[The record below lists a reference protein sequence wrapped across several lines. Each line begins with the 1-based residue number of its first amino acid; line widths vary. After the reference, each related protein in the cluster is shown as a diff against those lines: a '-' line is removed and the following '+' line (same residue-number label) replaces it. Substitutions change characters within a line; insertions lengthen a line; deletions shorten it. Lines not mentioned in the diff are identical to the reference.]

1 MPDTG
6 PTDEAQLDKLS
17 VGEVTQLLRW
27 RFCTLLTE
35 KGGGS
40 LLRGWRTELDPDFKL
55 RTTQKDLQRAAASLG
70 IEGGSAAAD
79 LLLRRSGSCDSLSL
93 VELAPEAGVLVC
105 KFRRFVGSF
114 GSAKRFFN
122 ALASGEGEE
131 LSLQAFITACRRQ
144 GLDATDKE
152 ITDIFCLCDVDG
164 GEMLSL
170 EEVLFLEP
178 DAIVRQ
184 QEEIRLKQLQMSQKG
199 PRQAFMAECYT
210 EELGKKLSDRHR
222 LAPRPWQSKDFEALP
237 KVICRRNQSW
247 FRGKQTKTAEARDA
261 FLTYIRSVYGCEIR
275 AWRRG
280 LDPQSTFELTLP
292 SLKTWFRAESRL
304 RETVELSILWKSL
317 DRDGS
322 GSIGME
328 ELAPWA
334 GEALAFFQLWM
345 KDKLGSCEAI
355 WDHPAAVQAFE
366 GPQRDGLWKSRTKL
380 LNGPFAKVIKD
391 IGYTEIAKPGVRSTI
406 LSSLDYF
413 GCGFIS
419 REDLQWLDSWEPPEW
434 LCSEP
439 DPDAWADI
447 RKIILSR
454 YDHPLAAWR
463 GLLDRDDSNSVSWRE
478 FKDAC
483 RRVGYRG
490 NLGGAWR
497 ALDDDLSGAITL
509 QEFDQPSFSILE
521 SFKKWGEA
529 NFGSVE
535 LLFKSIDDDASGTVT
550 FPELRR
556 ACKAGKWGGDV
567 HTLFNCLDVDGRR
580 GGGKR
585 SISIEELLFL
595 DSWEP
600 ADDEPLEPPPGMGE
614 SRTFTTLPTL
624 QSQHSA
630 SAPALPKVSKERSII
645 GRQ

>member
-1 MPDTG
+1 MPD
-6 PTDEAQLDKLS
+6 PSPNNEAMLDELS
-17 VGEVTQLLRW
+17 AGEVVQLLRW
-27 RFCTLLTE
+27 RFCTLLTD

-40 LLRGWRTELDPDFKL
+40 LLRGWRTELDPHFKL
-55 RTTQKDLQRAAASLG
+55 RASHEDFTRAAISLG
-70 IEGGSAAAD
+70 VEGGEAAAE
-79 LLLRRSGSCDSLSL
+79 LLLRRSGSYDAISL

-114 GSAKRFFN
+114 GSAKHFFT
-122 ALASGEGEE
+122 ALAGDDEE
-131 LSLQAFITACRRQ
+131 LSLQSFTAACRRH
-144 GLDATDKE
+144 GLDATEKE
-152 ITDIFCLCDVDG
+152 MTDIFCLCDVDG

-178 DAIVRQ
+178 DALVRQ
-184 QEEIRLKQLQMSQKG
+184 QETIRLQQLQMSQKG
-199 PRQAFMAECYT
+199 PRQAFMAEVYT

-247 FRGKQTKTAEARDA
+247 FRGKQTKTQEARET
-261 FLTYIRSVYGCEIR
+261 FLTYIRSAYGCEIR

-280 LDPQSTFELTLP
+280 LDPQSTFQLSLP
-292 SLKTWFRAESRL
+292 TLKTWFRDSSRL
-304 RETVELSILWKSL
+304 RETVELSTLWKSL

-334 GEALAFFQLWM
+334 AEALAFFQKWM
-345 KDKLGSCEAI
+345 KGNLGSCAAA

-366 GPQRDGLWKSRTKL
+366 GPQREGLWKSRTKL

-391 IGYTEIAKPGVRSTI
+391 IGYTPIAQPSVRSTI

-413 GCGFIS
+413 GCGFVS
-419 REDLQWLDSWEPPEW
+419 RADLEWLDLWEPPDW
-434 LCSEP
+434 ICSEP
-439 DPDAWADI
+439 DLDAWAEI
-447 RKIILSR
+447 RKMIMSR

-509 QEFDQPSFSILE
+509 QEFDEPSFSILE
-521 SFKKWGEA
+521 SFKKWGED

-535 LLFKSIDDDASGTVT
+535 LLFKSIDADGSGSVT
-550 FPELRR
+550 LPELRR
-556 ACKAGKWGGDV
+556 ACKAGKWRGDV

-580 GGGKR
+580 AGGKR

-600 ADDEPLEPPPGMGE
+600 ADDVPLEQPQE
-614 SRTFTTLPTL
+614 LRALTVLPSL
-624 QSQHSA
+624 QLTQHSA
-630 SAPALPKVSKERSII
+630 SAPALPKVSKERGMVYS
-645 GRQ
+645 